1 MKKILTILILIFTLQ
16 TPSQA
21 DDIRDLQIEGMS
33 IGDSLLDYFS
43 EKKLSRAKSD
53 THFKNQK
60 YKIIKLEKFRKLEL
74 YHTLT
79 LWVKDNDKKY
89 IVYSVE
95 GYIYFTKN
103 NVKDCYKKQKEI
115 ITELN
120 DFFKDEGIKD
130 NGLRSRKHSGDKS
143 GKSTITETVFW
154 FPSGAR
160 AQISCMDFSKAT
172 GWDDSLSVAIDSKE
186 YAYFLDNEAW

>member
-1 MKKILTILILIFTLQ
+1 M
-16 TPSQA
+16 
-21 DDIRDLQIEGMS
+21 
-33 IGDSLLDYFS
+33 
-43 EKKLSRAKSD
+43 
-53 THFKNQK
+53 
-60 YKIIKLEKFRKLEL
+60 
-74 YHTLT
+74 
-79 LWVKDNDKKY
+79 
-89 IVYSVE
+89 
-95 GYIYFTKN
+95 
-103 NVKDCYKKQKEI
+103 KDCYKKQKEI

-130 NGLRSRKHSGDKS
+130 NGLRSRKHSADKS

-186 YAYFLDNEAW
+186 YAYFLDKCVIVNVQNL